1 MAHSLPPEAEERV
14 LSTLNRDGTRR
25 WIRPRLSRGA
35 FLTRR
40 RIVGWGL
47 ILLFT
52 LIPYL
57 RMNGK
62 PLILL
67 DIPHREFTLFGTTF
81 LPTDTMFLML
91 LLVGIFVSIFLMTA
105 LFGRVWCGW
114 ACPQTVYMELI
125 FRPIEQLL
133 EGTRAQQLKLDR
145 EGPNVRRLLKFVI
158 YLFVSMILA
167 HTFLAYFVGVETLFR
182 WVRQSPFEH
191 PSAFVVMSATTLL
204 MLIDFGYFREQ
215 VCLVACPYGRLQSVL
230 LDRNSAIVGYDYNR
244 GEPRGKRR
252 EGQSADALGDCIDCG
267 ACVTTCPTGIDI
279 REGLQMECIG
289 CTQCVDACDAIMTRI
304 DKPRGLIRYTS
315 QAILETGKRK
325 LLRPRVIAYP
335 LVLLLVFG
343 ALGFSLAHKDSADI
357 TVLRGLGSPFVEL
370 PSGEIS
376 NQIRVKIVN
385 RSGAPRDYLIELLDA
400 DDLRLV
406 APQNPLPLDDRA
418 TETATLFVITTRA
431 AFQDGVREVV
441 FRVSDGAELA
451 KEIPYRLL
459 GPQ

>member
-1 MAHSLPPEAEERV
+1 MAQSLPPEAEERV
-14 LSTLNRDGTRR
+14 LSTLNRDGSRR

-67 DIPHREFTLFGTTF
+67 DIPRREFTLFGTTF

-91 LLVGIFVSIFLMTA
+91 LLLGIFVSIFLMTA

-125 FRPIEQLL
+125 YRPIEQLL
-133 EGTRAQQLKLDR
+133 EGTRARQLKLDR

-158 YLFVSMILA
+158 YVFVSMFLA

-182 WVRQSPFEH
+182 WVRQTPAEH
-191 PSAFVVMSATTLL
+191 PSAFVVMAATTLL
-204 MLIDFGYFREQ
+204 MLIDFSYFREQ

-230 LDRNSAIVGYDYNR
+230 LDRDSLIVGYDYSR

-252 EGQSADALGDCIDCG
+252 KGRSDAAVGDCIDCS

-279 REGLQMECIG
+279 RDGLQMECIG
-289 CTQCVDACDAIMTRI
+289 CTQCIDACDAIMDRI

-315 QAILETGKRK
+315 QTGLETGKRK
-325 LLRPRVIAYP
+325 LIRPRVIAYP

-343 ALGFSLAHKDSADI
+343 ALGFSLADKDTADI
-357 TVLRGLGSPFVEL
+357 TVLRGLGNPFVAL
-370 PSGEIS
+370 PSGGIS

-385 RSGAPRDYLIELLDA
+385 RSGTDREYLIELLDA
-400 DDLRLV
+400 DDLKLV
-406 APQNPLPLDDRA
+406 APQNPLPLADRG
-418 TETATLFVITTRA
+418 TETATVFVIGSRE
-431 AFQDGVREVV
+431 AFPGGVREAI
-441 FRVSDGAELA
+441 FRVSDGAEFT

>member
-1 MAHSLPPEAEERV
+1 MAQSLPPEAEERV

-25 WIRPRLSRGA
+25 WIRPRLSKGA
-35 FLTRR
+35 FLKRR

-47 ILLFT
+47 ILAFT

-125 FRPIEQLL
+125 YRPIEQLF

-145 EGPNVRRLLKFVI
+145 DGPNIRRLLKFVV
-158 YLFVSMILA
+158 YLFVSMFLA

-191 PSAFVVMSATTLL
+191 PSAFVVMTVTTLL
-204 MLIDFGYFREQ
+204 MLLDFGYFREQ
-215 VCLVACPYGRLQSVL
+215 ICLVACPYGRFQSVM
-230 LDRNSAIVGYDYNR
+230 LDRNSLIVGYDYNR

-252 EGQSADALGDCIDCG
+252 KNQSADSLGDCIDCG

-279 REGLQMECIG
+279 RDGLQMECIG
-289 CTQCVDACDAIMTRI
+289 CTQCVDACDAIMERI

-315 QAILETGKRK
+315 QTIIETGKRK
-325 LLRPRVIAYP
+325 LVRPRVIAYP
-335 LVLLLVFG
+335 LLLLLVFG
-343 ALGFSLAHKDSADI
+343 ALGFSLADKDSADI
-357 TVLRGLGSPFVEL
+357 TVLRGLGNPFVEL

-385 RSGAPRDYLIELLDA
+385 RSGAKRDYLIEVLDA
-400 DDLRLV
+400 DDLKLV
-406 APQNPLPLDDRA
+406 APQNPLPLEDRE
-418 TETATLFVITTRA
+418 TETASLFIITTRD

-441 FRVSDGAELA
+441 FRVSDGAELT